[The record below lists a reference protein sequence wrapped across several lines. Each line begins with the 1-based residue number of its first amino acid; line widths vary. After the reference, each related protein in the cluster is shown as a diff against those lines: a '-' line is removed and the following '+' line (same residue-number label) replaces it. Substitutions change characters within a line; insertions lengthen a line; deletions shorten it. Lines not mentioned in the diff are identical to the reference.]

1 VDESFVMLDSA
12 VEKEEEREGNSG
24 SGRGDRQIGD
34 GDTSSCGASLSDG
47 VSTMSCVVSASP
59 SRAVSVSG
67 GSYLS
72 GSGGTSSLE
81 SQSGHA
87 PGKDG
92 VGEAA
97 SIVLVEREREGKGE
111 VRGPSTTGAFGIND
125 ESVLFH

>member
-24 SGRGDRQIGD
+24 SGRGDRHRGD
-34 GDTSSCGASLSDG
+34 GDASSSSCGASLSGG
-47 VSTMSCVVSASP
+47 VSTMSCVVSASS

-67 GSYLS
+67 GVYLS

-92 VGEAA
+92 VDEAA
-97 SIVLVEREREGKGE
+97 SIVLVGEKEKEKER
-111 VRGPSTTGAFGIND
+111 
-125 ESVLFH
+125 

>member
-1 VDESFVMLDSA
+1 VDESIVMLDSA

-24 SGRGDRQIGD
+24 SGRGDRHIGD
-34 GDTSSCGASLSDG
+34 GDASLSG
-47 VSTMSCVVSASP
+47 VVSTTSCVVSASS

-67 GSYLS
+67 GVYFS
-72 GSGGTSSLE
+72 GSGGTSRLE

-97 SIVLVEREREGKGE
+97 SIVLALVLAEEKERRKRRRKGSHRRRELLDK
-111 VRGPSTTGAFGIND
+111 
-125 ESVLFH
+125 